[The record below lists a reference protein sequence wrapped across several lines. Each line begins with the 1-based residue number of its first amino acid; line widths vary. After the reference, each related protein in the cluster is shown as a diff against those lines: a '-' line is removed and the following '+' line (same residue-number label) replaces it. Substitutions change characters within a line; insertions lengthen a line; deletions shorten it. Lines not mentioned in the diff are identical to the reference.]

1 MHQGKII
8 EYIDRGDFNIALCVQ
23 DELTRLHLLTP
34 TNREVNLPPK
44 RALLV
49 SKTALNT
56 QAPRTEL
63 LQRLKKAEELRE
75 GLKAKVDVKELW
87 ELVKDEQDSFDHEYL
102 AQLCF
107 GDKVTE
113 DHVSALVRALFED
126 KIHFKMKENRFCPLS
141 DDKVEQILKQK
152 EEEAFQEKRL
162 GEGSAWLKKMLEK
175 EPGAPSSCREE
186 IVQALVDLALYE
198 EEAPDAKFGKEL
210 LQRAGGYN
218 IAEARQ
224 ILVRL
229 GIWEEDENLD
239 ILRFQIPT
247 IFSEEAF
254 EEAEKLRGIEFGI
267 EGRKDLR
274 HLPSFT
280 IDGPL
285 TKDFDDALSV
295 TLEGDTIHLGIH
307 ITDVAGVVPETSRLD
322 EDAFHRGSSVYLP
335 CQQIPMFPPELSN
348 DTLSLKEGCDRWAI
362 SLLSRL
368 DNQGNL
374 MEYEFAPSLVR
385 VRKRYTYDEVNEQH
399 IHEEPFQAMLRLS
412 HALRQRRVEDGALL
426 LTLPELAIRI
436 QEQGGISVEKIDQDS
451 PSRMVVAECMILH
464 NQLAGRFARK
474 HGIPLLYRSQGGPSE
489 RLPSEGM
496 DYIYYVFKQR
506 RKLTPLTISS
516 EAKQHSGLGV
526 DVYTQ
531 ASSPIRRYFDLLV
544 QRQLRSFLV
553 LGSPCYDG
561 ETLEQKRMSL
571 ESTLRDVERM
581 NRNRTRY
588 WLYKYLFQHVGEKLP
603 AVVLDVMRNRSRL
616 LLTDL
621 LLVVEMKKE
630 NGQQLSEGQKIQV
643 RIKRSDPWEDV
654 LRVEYAGNMGG

>member
-56 QAPRTEL
+56 QAPRAEL
-63 LQRLKKAEELRE
+63 LQRLKKAEELRK
-75 GLKAKVDVKELW
+75 GLKEKVDVKELW
-87 ELVKDEQDSFDHEYL
+87 DLVKDEQESFDHEYL

-107 GDKVTE
+107 GEKATE

-126 KIHFKMKENRFCPLS
+126 KIHFKMKENRFYPLS
-141 DDKVEQILKQK
+141 TEKLEQILKQK
-152 EEEAFQEKRL
+152 EEEAFQEKKL
-162 GEGSAWLKKMLEK
+162 GEGSAWLKKMLDK
-175 EPGAPSSCREE
+175 EPGDPPSCREE
-186 IVQALVDLALYE
+186 IVQALVDLAIHE
-198 EEAPDAKFGKEL
+198 EEGPDAKFGKEL

-239 ILRFQIPT
+239 LLRFQIPT
-247 IFSEEAF
+247 LFSGEALEEADR
-254 EEAEKLRGIEFGI
+254 LQGIEFWSQ
-267 EGRKDLR
+267 GRQDLR
-274 HLPSFT
+274 HLSVFT
-280 IDGPL
+280 VDGAL
-285 TKDFDDALSV
+285 TRDFDDALSV

-307 ITDVAGVVPETSRLD
+307 IADVASVVPATSRLD
-322 EDAFHRGSSVYLP
+322 EDAFQRGSSMYLP
-335 CQQIPMFPPELSN
+335 CRQIPMFPQALSHE
-348 DTLSLKEGCDRWAI
+348 TLSLKEGCDRWAV

-368 DNQGNL
+368 DMQGTL
-374 MEYEFAPSLVR
+374 IDFEFVPSLIR
-385 VRKRYTYDEVNEQH
+385 VKKRYTYDEVNEHH
-399 IHEEPFQAMLRLS
+399 IHEEPFQTMLRLS
-412 HALRQRRVEDGALL
+412 HALRQKRVESGALL
-426 LTLPELAIRI
+426 LTLPELAIKI
-436 QEQGGISVEKIDQDS
+436 HEEGSISVEKIDQDS
-451 PSRMVVAECMILH
+451 PSRMVVAESMILH
-464 NQLAGRFARK
+464 NQLAGRFARN
-474 HGIPLLYRSQGGPSE
+474 HGVPLLYRSQGGPSE
-489 RLPSEGM
+489 RLPAEGL
-496 DYIYYVFKQR
+496 DYVYYVFKQR

-516 EAKQHSGLGV
+516 EPKKHSGLGV

-553 LGSPCYDG
+553 SGVPCYDK
-561 ETLEQKRMSL
+561 ETLEQKRMAL
-571 ESTLRDVERM
+571 ESTLRDVEKM

-588 WLYKYLFQHVGEKLP
+588 WLYKYLFQHVGENLP
-603 AVVLDVMRNRSRL
+603 AVILDVMRNRSRL
-616 LLTDL
+616 LLMDL

-630 NGQQLSEGQKIQV
+630 NGQEFFEGQKIQV

-654 LRVEYAGNMGG
+654 LRVEYAGNMEG